1 MALAILAFAVIGL
14 LAALNTAVDAARVL
28 RREASVRQRLENRLT
43 QLRLDPKQ
51 NLRRETPADE
61 SGVSY
66 LEEIKAEQVTKADR
80 TLLDGYQ
87 RIRVV
92 ARWRNNAGQ
101 PEEREASFLALAP

>member
-28 RREASVRQRLENRLT
+28 RREAQVRQCLENRLT
-43 QLRLDPKQ
+43 HLRLDPKK
-51 NLRRETPADE
+51 NLRREIPADE

-66 LEEIKAEQVTKADR
+66 IEEIKAEQVANSDR

-87 RIRVV
+87 RISVV
-92 ARWRNNAGQ
+92 ARWRNNSGQ
-101 PEEREASFLALAP
+101 PEEREASFLALVP